1 MKRAFLITSLF
12 IILSGCEQVVMTAF
26 ATGFLKEATEAY
38 SDEPTELESAE
49 YDTQLD
55 APEAENSDV
64 IELE

>member
-26 ATGFLKEATEAY
+26 ATGFLKEATKAY
-38 SDEPTELESAE
+38 SDEPAEVESAE
-49 YDTQLD
+49 YDTQL
-55 APEAENSDV
+55 EALKVENIDV